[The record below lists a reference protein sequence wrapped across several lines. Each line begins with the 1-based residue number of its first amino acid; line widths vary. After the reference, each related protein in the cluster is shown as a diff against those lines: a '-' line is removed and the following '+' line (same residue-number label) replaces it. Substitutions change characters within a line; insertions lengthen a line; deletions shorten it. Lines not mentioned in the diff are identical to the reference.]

1 MGILGTS
8 QTEEQ
13 ALRAAAP
20 QTGRSRLDSTTSLDA
35 SASSAY
41 ETASEFSEDYHET
54 HESPFNEAHQ
64 QNADNDAESVSTI
77 RNLGPEPEFLP
88 KETDQQVPVGNK
100 PAISKNVAAKN
111 TDKSAHAEASP
122 FNTSLDPKHGG
133 SSSDEDENAVRS
145 VYGDAP
151 LIQGGTEN
159 ELNRIASS
167 HSEKS
172 IPASVARSIT
182 RGEPVKLSDLD
193 YDGPDDKA
201 NPHNWPS
208 WKKWVITFTI
218 ANMCLCISLGSS
230 LYVEGVPELM
240 RKLGM
245 SQTLALSGLSL
256 YLLGLAVGPVIGAPL
271 SELIGRR
278 LIYITSFPMAILFTM
293 GVGLAQNARSV
304 LILRFFA
311 GLMASPPM
319 SIAGGS
325 ISDIW
330 ANSPEQMST
339 AMALFCLSP
348 FLGPVIGPIIG
359 GFVAENKGWR
369 WTMWVSIMFYGAML
383 PFVLWCPETFKPA
396 ILHKRAKARGIN
408 LIVERP
414 TFKQMMQVHL
424 VRPLEMLFVEPIV
437 GLSSIYTAFVFA
449 VLFGFFEAF
458 PIIFRGVYLMNTGV
472 SGLPFIAVGVGLIGA
487 VLFYIILDKLYY
499 FPKNPDGTRGKRDD
513 KGQLVWDAPE
523 SRLLIAEIGA
533 FLLPIA
539 LFWLAWTS
547 RKSVHWI
554 VPTLSAIPF
563 GFGLLWI
570 FFGIILYY
578 SMSFP
583 PAYVASALA
592 ANNLLRY
599 LIAGA
604 FPLFT
609 VQMYQKLHIN
619 WATSLFAF
627 IAVAMVPIP
636 FAFHKWGPQLRSK
649 SKYGYVALFRKMA
662 MAKAAAEAQAKA
674 AAAEAPAKDAAA
686 EAPAKDAAAP
696 TAEHEQDNGVKSEFS
711 LDHSHEIGEKV

>member
-8 QTEEQ
+8 HSEEQ

-20 QTGRSRLDSTTSLDA
+20 QNRNSQMASISSVDA

-41 ETASEFSEDYHET
+41 ETASENEAEDFEGNQNDQPDTT
-54 HESPFNEAHQ
+54 HEQ
-64 QNADNDAESVSTI
+64 VVDNDAESASTI
-77 RNLGPEPEFLP
+77 QDVNPNEAYVAKDYPEP
-88 KETDQQVPVGNK
+88 KVTDD
-100 PAISKNVAAKN
+100 AA
-111 TDKSAHAEASP
+111 TD
-122 FNTSLDPKHGG
+122 D
-133 SSSDEDENAVRS
+133 NAVRLVQNDLDLMS
-145 VYGDAP
+145 P
-151 LIQGGTEN
+151 NMTEN
-159 ELNRIASS
+159 ELNRIATTLTERSMA
-167 HSEKS
+167 
-172 IPASVARSIT
+172 PSVVRSIT
-182 RGEPVKLSDLD
+182 RGEPVKLSDLE

-208 WKKWVITFTI
+208 WKRWVATFTI

-230 LYVEGVPELM
+230 LYVEGVPGLM
-240 RKLGM
+240 VDFGM
-245 SQTLALSGLSL
+245 SQTLGLSGLSF

-271 SELIGRR
+271 SEMIGRR
-278 LIYITSFPMAILFTM
+278 LIYITTFPAAILFTM
-293 GVGLAQNARSV
+293 GVGLAQNTRSV
-304 LILRFFA
+304 LILRFFT
-311 GLMASPPM
+311 GFVASPPM

-325 ISDIW
+325 ITDIW
-330 ANSPEQMST
+330 ANAPEQMST

-359 GFVAENKGWR
+359 GFVVENKSWR
-369 WTMWVSIMFYGAML
+369 WTMWVSMMFYGVML
-383 PFVLWCPETFKPA
+383 PFVLWVPETFKPA
-396 ILHKRAKARGIN
+396 ILKKRAKARGIN

-414 TFKQMMQVHL
+414 TFKQLIQIHL
-424 VRPLEMLFVEPIV
+424 FRPLEMLFVEPIV

-458 PIIFRGVYLMNTGV
+458 PIIFRGKYLMSTGI
-472 SGLPFIAVGVGLIGA
+472 SGLPFIAVGVGLVGA
-487 VLFYIILDKLYY
+487 VLAYIVLDKLLY
-499 FPKNPDGTRGKRDD
+499 FPKNPDGTRGKRDEEG
-513 KGQLVWDAPE
+513 KLIWDAPE
-523 SRLLIAEIGA
+523 SRLLIVEIGA

-547 RKSVHWI
+547 RRSVHWI
-554 VPTLSAIPF
+554 APTLSAVPF
-563 GFGLLWI
+563 GFGLLWV

-599 LIAGA
+599 LVAGA

-609 VQMYQKLHIN
+609 VQMYERLHVG

-636 FAFHKWGPQLRSK
+636 FAFHYWGVKLRLK

-662 MAKAAAEAQAKA
+662 EQRAAAEAQAKA
-674 AAAEAPAKDAAA
+674 NEPATEEDRTNTS
-686 EAPAKDAAAP
+686 E
-696 TAEHEQDNGVKSEFS
+696 TIENTSQDVA
-711 LDHSHEIGEKV
+711 EKV

>member
-8 QTEEQ
+8 HSEEE
-13 ALRAAAP
+13 ALRAASS
-20 QTGRSRLDSTTSLDA
+20 QTRISRLDSTSSFGA
-35 SASSAY
+35 SSSSAY
-41 ETASEFSEDYHET
+41 ETASEFDPEDYDEQPNQSYNYSHD
-54 HESPFNEAHQ
+54 
-64 QNADNDAESVSTI
+64 QNTEHDAESASTI
-77 RNLGPEPEFLP
+77 QDVEPNAEFVN
-88 KETDQQVPVGNK
+88 KKQESPVDVDEPPHTYTG
-100 PAISKNVAAKN
+100 
-111 TDKSAHAEASP
+111 T
-122 FNTSLDPKHGG
+122 
-133 SSSDEDENAVRS
+133 DEDEAAVRPVQS
-145 VYGDAP
+145 NEDIIAP
-151 LIQGGTEN
+151 NMTEN
-159 ELNRIASS
+159 ELNRIASTRT
-167 HSEKS
+167 ETS
-172 IPASVARSIT
+172 IGASVVRSIT

-193 YDGPDDKA
+193 YDGPGDKA

-208 WKKWVITFTI
+208 WKKWAITFTI

-240 RKLGM
+240 VKFNM
-245 SQTLALSGLSL
+245 SQTLALSGLSF
-256 YLLGLAVGPVIGAPL
+256 YLLGLACGPVIGAPL

-278 LIYITSFPMAILFTM
+278 LIYITTFPAAILFTM
-293 GVGLAQNARSV
+293 GVGLAQNARTV
-304 LILRFFA
+304 LILRFFC
-311 GLMASPPM
+311 GFIASPPL

-369 WTMWVSIMFYGAML
+369 WTMWVSMMFYGAML
-383 PFVLWCPETFKPA
+383 PAVLWCPETFKPA
-396 ILHKRAKARGIN
+396 ILKKRAKARGIK
-408 LIVERP
+408 LIIEKP
-414 TFKQMMQVHL
+414 SFKQMVQIHA
-424 VRPLEMLFVEPIV
+424 VRPIEMLFVEPIV

-458 PIIFRGVYLMNTGV
+458 PIIFRGVYLMDTGV
-472 SGLPFIAVGVGLIGA
+472 SGLPFIAVGVGLCGA
-487 VLFYIILDKLYY
+487 VLMYIVLDKLLY

-513 KGQLVWDAPE
+513 EGKLIWDAPE
-523 SRLLIAEIGA
+523 TRLLIVEIGA

-547 RKSVHWI
+547 RKSIHWI
-554 VPTLSAIPF
+554 VPTLSAVPF
-563 GFGLLWI
+563 GFGLLWV

-609 VQMYQKLHIN
+609 VQMYEKLHID

-627 IAVAMVPIP
+627 ISVAMVPIP
-636 FAFHKWGPQLRSK
+636 FAFHKWGVKLRSK
-649 SKYGYVALFRKMA
+649 SKYGYVAMFRKMA
-662 MAKAAAEAQAKA
+662 EMRAAAEAQAKT
-674 AAAEAPAKDAAA
+674 
-686 EAPAKDAAAP
+686 AAP
-696 TAEHEQDNGVKSEFS
+696 VAEEEKGDKSDYSADNSQDVA
-711 LDHSHEIGEKV
+711 DKV